1 MNKEYFNGVGRRKN
15 STARVYLSDG
25 KGKFSINN
33 VSDDINSYLKRES
46 LVIHAV
52 KPLEVLNL
60 KGKYDIKINVQG
72 GGLTGQAGAIR
83 LGIARALLN
92 VSDDYRTI
100 LKARGFLTRDARKV
114 ERKKPG
120 QPGARK
126 NFQFSKR

>member
-1 MNKEYFNGVGRRKN
+1 MKKELFNGVGRRKE

-25 KGKFSINN
+25 SGTSTVNKKLNIDSH
-33 VSDDINSYLKRES
+33 LKRES
-46 LVIHAV
+46 LVIHAM

-60 KGKYDIKINVQG
+60 KDKYDLNINVSG

-83 LGIARALLN
+83 LGISRALLEVN
-92 VSDDYRTI
+92 GDYRSI
-100 LKARGFLTRDARKV
+100 LKTRGFLTRDARKV